1 MTQTLN
7 SPNRSFLSN
16 IFFSPFEPRLR
27 AGWRLLIQIILQ
39 IGFTVIAALIIFL
52 PYNQLSGR
60 SDLSGLPYIIISEG
74 IEFLTIL
81 LSIFLVRRYLDKRS
95 FVSLGLQLN
104 KKSILDIITG
114 FGITFLMMGL
124 IFFSEWQLGWI
135 SVSSFAWNVDPVQNF
150 IFQVIIFFLV
160 FIFVAWN
167 EELMSRG
174 YHLQTLS
181 SGLNIFWG
189 LILSSAIFGAIHL
202 ANPNAT
208 WIAALGIFF
217 AGHFLGYAYIQ
228 TGQLW
233 LSMGLHL
240 GWNFFEGVVF
250 GFPVSGL
257 DIYHM
262 IRIHVSGPEL
272 WTGGNFGPEAGLIIL
287 PMIALGVGLVY
298 LYTHSNKFL

>member
-74 IEFLTIL
+74 IEFHTIL

-114 FGITFLMMGL
+114 IG
-124 IFFSEWQLGWI
+124 
-135 SVSSFAWNVDPVQNF
+135 
-150 IFQVIIFFLV
+150 IIF
-160 FIFVAWN
+160 
-167 EELMSRG
+167 
-174 YHLQTLS
+174 
-181 SGLNIFWG
+181 
-189 LILSSAIFGAIHL
+189 
-202 ANPNAT
+202 
-208 WIAALGIFF
+208 
-217 AGHFLGYAYIQ
+217 
-228 TGQLW
+228 
-233 LSMGLHL
+233 
-240 GWNFFEGVVF
+240 
-250 GFPVSGL
+250 
-257 DIYHM
+257 
-262 IRIHVSGPEL
+262 
-272 WTGGNFGPEAGLIIL
+272 
-287 PMIALGVGLVY
+287 
-298 LYTHSNKFL
+298 

>member
-1 MTQTLN
+1 
-7 SPNRSFLSN
+7 
-16 IFFSPFEPRLR
+16 
-27 AGWRLLIQIILQ
+27 
-39 IGFTVIAALIIFL
+39 
-52 PYNQLSGR
+52 
-60 SDLSGLPYIIISEG
+60 
-74 IEFLTIL
+74 
-81 LSIFLVRRYLDKRS
+81 
-95 FVSLGLQLN
+95 
-104 KKSILDIITG
+104 
-114 FGITFLMMGL
+114 
-124 IFFSEWQLGWI
+124 
-135 SVSSFAWNVDPVQNF
+135 
-150 IFQVIIFFLV
+150 
-160 FIFVAWN
+160 
-167 EELMSRG
+167 MSRG

-181 SGLNIFWG
+181 SGLNLFWG
-189 LILSSAIFGAIHL
+189 LILSSAIFCAIHL

-217 AGHFLGYAYIQ
+217 AGLFLGYAYIQ

-287 PMIALGVGLVY
+287 PMIALGVGLVF